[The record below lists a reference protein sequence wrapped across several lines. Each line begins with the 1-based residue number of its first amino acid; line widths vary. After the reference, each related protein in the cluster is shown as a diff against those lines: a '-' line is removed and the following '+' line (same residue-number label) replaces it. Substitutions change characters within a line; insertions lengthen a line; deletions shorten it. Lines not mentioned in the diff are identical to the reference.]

1 MDITTKK
8 PSRLV
13 PSFINDLI
21 KSLKIE
27 KNKIDLMGTASL
39 QSQYYYSDFD
49 LYSDISKIKDLS
61 TVYKNLNRIFNLKDN
76 NVYFKEFKVQL
87 KNGEKEKYFS
97 LPISINKNIKRDDVD
112 YFKIDYVVFLDSQ
125 FVDVSLIYNL
135 NPLKKSKEE
144 IIELI
149 KSDQKEFYDMGK
161 YFKSLKRY
169 FSILNS
175 QGKKSDM
182 VKLTI
187 GLFNTEYGRQ
197 YKICS
202 VLGTVIDIIKQY
214 GRTYK
219 DVGKKLKANLKL
231 FNLPLHMTIK
241 EMNDYIKEH
250 SDIFNKEALTFYKK
264 LKIKI

>member
-1 MDITTKK
+1 
-8 PSRLV
+8 
-13 PSFINDLI
+13 
-21 KSLKIE
+21 
-27 KNKIDLMGTASL
+27 
-39 QSQYYYSDFD
+39 
-49 LYSDISKIKDLS
+49 
-61 TVYKNLNRIFNLKDN
+61 
-76 NVYFKEFKVQL
+76 
-87 KNGEKEKYFS
+87 
-97 LPISINKNIKRDDVD
+97 
-112 YFKIDYVVFLDSQ
+112 
-125 FVDVSLIYNL
+125 
-135 NPLKKSKEE
+135 
-144 IIELI
+144 
-149 KSDQKEFYDMGK
+149 
-161 YFKSLKRY
+161 
-169 FSILNS
+169 
-175 QGKKSDM
+175 M

-187 GLFNTEYGRQ
+187 GLFNTENGRQ